1 MHLLPLG
8 LIKLK
13 YTNYEKKKKEQN
25 LFLLFSDNYSQR

>member
-13 YTNYEKKKKEQN
+13 YTNYEKKKEQN
-25 LFLLFSDNYSQR
+25 LLVLFSDNYSQR